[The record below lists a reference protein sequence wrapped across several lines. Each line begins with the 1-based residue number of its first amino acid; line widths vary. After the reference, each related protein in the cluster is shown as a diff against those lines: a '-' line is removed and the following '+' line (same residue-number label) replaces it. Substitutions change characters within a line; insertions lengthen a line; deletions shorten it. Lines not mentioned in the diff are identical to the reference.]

1 MSHGTMK
8 YTLKA
13 HVCYFALMVG
23 LLHYLYSHLSDFY
36 TSEDIINIYL
46 SMVLTWK
53 RSLTH
58 HSSMCDVLQHD
69 KIISIYSKVPKVC
82 VFTSD

>member
-23 LLHYLYSHLSDFY
+23 LLHYLYSLHADFLI
-36 TSEDIINIYL
+36 SENIININNGPTFFKLFVRVRIYY
-46 SMVLTWK
+46 
-53 RSLTH
+53 
-58 HSSMCDVLQHD
+58 
-69 KIISIYSKVPKVC
+69 ISIC
-82 VFTSD
+82 I